1 MFSFIIFELA
11 SDQAAQFLRFIAKRH
26 GEFAIVF
33 QRLNGLAALTFQ
45 SVNALV
51 RPFARIPSTRLVL
64 ALWRRRYDP
73 CYASIA
79 A

>member
-1 MFSFIIFELA
+1 MFSIIIFELA
-11 SDQAAQFLRFIAKRH
+11 SDQAAQFLRCIAERH

-51 RPFARIPSTRLVL
+51 RPFARIPTQSAFIWHLDRLVTQTV
-64 ALWRRRYDP
+64 P
-73 CYASIA
+73 MF
-79 A
+79 